1 MYEKYRENVEF
12 LLVYVREAHPAG
24 GWQLPVNERQ
34 GVLLPAAKTLGEKE
48 EHLNACVRK
57 LDIRFPAVVDG
68 MDNKVELDYSGWPT
82 RQYLIGK
89 DGKIVYKGGPGPGGL
104 RPPELEQAIQDL
116 LKR

>member
-1 MYEKYRENVEF
+1 
-12 LLVYVREAHPAG
+12 VREAHPTD
-24 GWQLPVNERQ
+24 GWQIPANVKD
-34 GVLLPAAKTLGEKE
+34 GVLLPAARSLDEKE

-89 DGKIVYKGGPGPGGL
+89 DGKIVYKGGPGPMGL
-104 RPPELEQAIQDL
+104 KPPELEQAIRKL
-116 LKR
+116 LKN